1 MPSALVV
8 IVLVAGTTAPDGTSR
23 AIATALESSLDPGS
37 SVIVGESESDVD
49 LASALAKTH
58 ADAAAAVVWADAL
71 HARLRVVVP
80 ATRTT
85 AERDVVFSEQDV
97 PDVRGRTVGFLLAT
111 MVSPFVAPAATPPAA
126 ETKPAAAVVERERV
140 FAIDASFAA
149 TAGIGGDATAVGGE
163 IGTRYRFGRWLEARG
178 GAMLGAGVVAAAGAS
193 STSLR
198 FKLGAGAIIHE
209 ASDHSATFA
218 LRLDFVA
225 TRHALATPEGAESRW
240 VPCVSPSLEVALRVF
255 GPWSVLASGGA
266 EVAAGRTRV
275 FVGDE
280 ERASIPVL
288 RIIGNAGV
296 KADF

>member
-8 IVLVAGTTAPDGTSR
+8 IVVIAGTTAPDGTSN

-37 SVIVGESESDVD
+37 SVIVGASEDDID
-49 LASALAKTH
+49 LASALTKAH
-58 ADAAAAVVWADAL
+58 ADAAAAVVWSDAL
-71 HARLRVVVP
+71 HAHLRVVVP

-85 AERDVVFSEQDV
+85 AERDVVFTEQDV

-111 MVSPFVAPAATPPAA
+111 MVSPPAAPWDRPPPM
-126 ETKPAAAVVERERV
+126 ETKAPVPAVERDRL

-149 TAGIGGDATAVGGE
+149 TAGIGGNATAFGGE
-163 IGTRYRFGRWLEARG
+163 IGARYRVVRWLEARG
-178 GAMLGAGVVAAAGAS
+178 GAMGGGGGVAAAGAS
-193 STSLR
+193 STSFR

-209 ASDHSATFA
+209 ASDHSASFA

-225 TRHALATPEGAESRW
+225 ARHALSTPHGAEARW
-240 VPCVSPSLEVALRVF
+240 VPCVSPSLEVALRVL
-255 GPWSVLASGGA
+255 GPWSVLVAGGA

-280 ERASIPVL
+280 ERATIPIL